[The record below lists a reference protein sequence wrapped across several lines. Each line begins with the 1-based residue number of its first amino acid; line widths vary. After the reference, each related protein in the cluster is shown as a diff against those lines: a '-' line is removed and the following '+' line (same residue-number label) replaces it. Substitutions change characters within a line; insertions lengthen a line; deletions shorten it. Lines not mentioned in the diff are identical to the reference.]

1 MIFTGD
7 IAIEVV
13 AFVKRQTG
21 KQFKDITYIEVER
34 SILLYFF
41 GYSAPVKGFPIVFAS
56 VIGRFNRVTIKI

>member
-34 SILLYFF
+34 SILLYF
-41 GYSAPVKGFPIVFAS
+41 GSITKVVG
-56 VIGRFNRVTIKI
+56 